1 MHQAFLNSAKLRS
14 LEAQPTG
21 PVRCDRVS
29 FCLNVG
35 QENFRNSTLLRKIN
49 ASDFAGAAAQ
59 FLVWVYAGG
68 VVQEGLEQ
76 RRKAEADM
84 FIGC

>member
-59 FLVWVYAGG
+59 FLGWVYAGG
-68 VVQEGLEQ
+68 KVEAGLL
-76 RRKAEADM
+76 RRRQAEAQM
-84 FIGC
+84 FVGS